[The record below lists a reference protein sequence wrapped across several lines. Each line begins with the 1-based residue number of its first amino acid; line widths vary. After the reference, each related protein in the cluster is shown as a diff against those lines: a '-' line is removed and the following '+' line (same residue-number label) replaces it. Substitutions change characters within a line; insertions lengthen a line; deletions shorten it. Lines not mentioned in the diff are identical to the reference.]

1 MVKHLKRWESP
12 RKQGRNIKGR
22 GGAARLRQIKK
33 QQKILIKKLNSQEK
47 GNHGSLFFVYLS
59 QRWLKT
65 RVLHPPFCSPR
76 VKAMLHKHLS

>member
-33 QQKILIKKLNSQEK
+33 QQKILRKKLNNQEK
-47 GNHGSLFFVYLS
+47 GNHGSLFFCLFISTLVEDSRSPFPL
-59 QRWLKT
+59 LF
-65 RVLHPPFCSPR
+65 HPL
-76 VKAMLHKHLS
+76 KAMLYKHLS